1 MIDIS
6 NLRKKIQE
14 VPLDNTLYLMEKLP
28 CGTGLFVSNR
38 NLLYLVPN
46 DERCESLGIKT
57 EFLNLETNI
66 YVSAFSSSA
75 SSFANGHY
83 NCVELVSAETY
94 EYDGNLSA
102 FVNMCLAH
110 ASYMHGKGFM
120 DFFDSLVSLFQL
132 PREQH
137 YMNLVGLTGE
147 LLFIEYIFNKFGI
160 DISQYWH
167 SEGSTSQFDFIS
179 PFAKLEVKTTSSDSL
194 RFSIKHNQLFTET
207 DNNYLVAVVLD
218 ESNAGRT
225 LENIIS
231 GLLENENCCNSM
243 QFSVNV
249 EKEKRRVSPI
259 EIKNKRFIL
268 KKILLYRAK
277 DINPFISIPDCVEG
291 LSYKLN
297 LHPFKD
303 VTLSEIIKGV

>member
-66 YVSAFSSSA
+66 YVSAFSSTA
-75 SSFANGHY
+75 SSYANGHY
-83 NCVELVSAETY
+83 NCVELVSAETH

-147 LLFIEYIFNKFGI
+147 LLFIEYVFNEFGI

-167 SEGSTSQFDFIS
+167 SEGSTSQFDFIC
-179 PFAKLEVKTTSSDSL
+179 PFAKLEVKTTSIDSL
-194 RFSIKHNQLFTET
+194 RFSIKHNQLFTKT

-231 GLLENENCCNSM
+231 RLLENENCCNSM

-303 VTLSEIIKGV
+303 VPLSEIIKGV

>member
-6 NLRKKIQE
+6 NLHKKIQE
-14 VPLDNTLYLMEKLP
+14 APQDNTLYLMEKLP

-75 SSFANGHY
+75 SSFANGYY
-83 NCVELVSAETY
+83 NCVELVSTESHEY
-94 EYDGNLSA
+94 EGNLGA

-110 ASYMHGKGFM
+110 ASYMRGKGFM
-120 DFFDSLVSLFQL
+120 EFFDSLVSLFQL

-137 YMNLVGLTGE
+137 YMNLIGLVGE
-147 LLFIEYIFNKFGI
+147 LLFIEYVFNKFGI

-167 SEGSTSQFDFIS
+167 SEGATSQFDFVC
-179 PFAKLEVKTTSSDSL
+179 PFAKLEIKTTSGDSL

-207 DNNYLVAVVLD
+207 DNNYLVAVVVD
-218 ESNAGRT
+218 ETNAGRT
-225 LENIIS
+225 LEDIIS
-231 GLLENENCCNSM
+231 GLLEDKNCCNSM
-243 QFSVNV
+243 HFSVNI
-249 EKEKRRVSPI
+249 EKEKRRISPI
-259 EIKNKRFIL
+259 EFKNKRFVL
-268 KKILLYRAK
+268 KKILLYRAE
-277 DINPFISIPDCVEG
+277 DINPFISIPDCVES

-297 LHPFKD
+297 LYPFKD
-303 VTLSEIIKGV
+303 VPLSEILR